1 VIAATIG
8 GHEEHDHVGA
18 AMRVNGV
25 DHDVEE
31 RDGTLLDA
39 LRAIGVR
46 SAKDGCAPQGQCGCC
61 TVLVDGAPR
70 VACVTPLRRVA
81 DREITTLEGFAPEV
95 RDRWA
100 DAFTQVGAS
109 QCGFCTPGIIV
120 RLEGLRSRTPDA
132 ATDRIAVDRALSAHL
147 CRCTGWQTIVEAA
160 ELVSGAGDLVGAGD
174 RDADAGARRATM
186 ELGAPQRV
194 GRDVAL
200 GAAGFSSDTVPE
212 GTLVALPSRSADGPE
227 WVTGEDVAAAR
238 VAAGVVQGRRS
249 TLDAVPPITLPPG
262 EWAARLQ
269 TSWVDPA
276 YLEPDGSWCEPGGDP
291 SSPAAN
297 GGAFGGKRTSPVPAA
312 ARGLANELGRPV
324 EARWSREDC
333 ARRSAKRPP
342 VAGGM
347 RADGTGEVRVARTD
361 GVAEAIR
368 LAAPGVDVIE
378 VDVAGPPTSLHLRA
392 AGWAEGVLLSVAAG
406 AESPLVEA
414 VGDTV
419 AVRQPD
425 GGQASVEVRPGS
437 VLVRVQAGDPLDEVV
452 LRSYCIGAVHMA
464 LGWVCSESLT
474 VDADGEVHD
483 LTVRSFGVLRAADM
497 PHVEVEVVDGEG
509 PPLPVSDA
517 VFVATAAAEW
527 RRQGCPS
534 TFPTGTLPEL

>member
-1 VIAATIG
+1 
-8 GHEEHDHVGA
+8 
-18 AMRVNGV
+18 MRVNGV
-25 DHDVEE
+25 DHDLDGT
-31 RDGTLLDA
+31 DGTLLDA
-39 LRAIGVR
+39 LRALGVR

-81 DREITTLEGFAPEV
+81 DREITTLEGLESEV

-109 QCGFCTPGIIV
+109 QCGFCTPGITM

-132 ATDRIAVDRALSAHL
+132 AADRAAIDRALSAHL

-160 ELVSGAGDLVGAGD
+160 ALVSGADPVVGAGD
-174 RDADAGARRATM
+174 RDPDAGARRATL

-200 GAAGFSSDTVPE
+200 GAAGFSSDTAPD

-249 TLDAVPPITLPPG
+249 TLDAVPPITLPDG

-276 YLEPDGSWCEPGGDP
+276 YLEPDVSWCEPGGDP
-291 SSPAAN
+291 APPAGN
-297 GGAFGGKRTSPVPAA
+297 GGAFGGKRTSPVPSA
-312 ARGLANELGRPV
+312 ARALADESGRTV
-324 EARWSREDC
+324 SARWSREDC

-347 RADGTGEVRVARTD
+347 RSDGSGELRVARTA
-361 GVAEAIR
+361 GVADAVR
-368 LAAPGVDVIE
+368 RAAPGLEGVE
-378 VDVAGPPTSLHLRA
+378 VDVAGPPTSVHLRA
-392 AGWAEGVLLSVAAG
+392 AGWAEAVLLSVASG
-406 AESPLVEA
+406 APSPLVESA
-414 VGDTV
+414 DDAI

-425 GGQASVEVRPGS
+425 GGVATVEIRPGA
-437 VLVRVQAGDPLDEVV
+437 VIVRVQAGDPLDEVV

-474 VDADGEVHD
+474 VDVDGEVHD
-483 LTVRSFGVLRAADM
+483 LTIRSFGVLRSADM
-497 PHVEVEVVDGEG
+497 PHVDVEIAAGDG

-527 RRQGCPS
+527 RRQGCPP
-534 TFPTGTLPEL
+534 TFPTGTLPAL